1 MGLRLPLRRS
11 TSFTPDHPAL
21 MEMPGPTA
29 LKLEAN
35 VLIMGADNVGK
46 SALTVRFLTRRFIGE
61 YGDMEFL
68 YSHNLTM
75 DGREILFHI
84 WDVPNSQ
91 EQAEEGSSEEKR
103 IQWADSFVLVYSI
116 CDRAS
121 FNILPLKIQF
131 IKAAKEGQS
140 QEKVPIVIVGNKRDL
155 HHQRVVS
162 SEEGRLLA
170 LSLDCGFYEV
180 SAAEAYHGALMVF
193 HGLAE
198 RIPDTKLALKKGTGI
213 RGIVKTMSAV
223 FAPFQCSQ
231 PFPLC
236 KHHTDCAWEKP
247 DVWLVPRTGIAPCA
261 FPSRSICKSACPWGG
276 REVGK
281 GVAGLIAEP
290 FCCWEAFPCL
300 SRSPFPWEG
309 CVRTLVSAV
318 RCNKLFLAGSPWLLG
333 AVNLYLEHGKRHVVC
348 WAWAPTMAA
357 ARMSFPWPWVG
368 CLTPLCSPI

>member
-1 MGLRLPLRRS
+1 MLGWRQAGAVTAVKATMLHVVVAVQKEPPDLALWSTVSQGARDRLVPRRRRPGLRELSLGS
-11 TSFTPDHPAL
+11 MKMMGFF
-21 MEMPGPTA
+21 
-29 LKLEAN
+29 
-35 VLIMGADNVGK
+35 VLAE
-46 SALTVRFLTRRFIGE
+46 FI
-61 YGDMEFL
+61 
-68 YSHNLTM
+68 YSHNLTV

-84 WDVPNSQ
+84 WDVPSSQ

-131 IKAAKEGQS
+131 IKAAKEVQS

-223 FAPFQCSQ
+223 FAR
-231 PFPLC
+231 
-236 KHHTDCAWEKP
+236 KRTDS
-247 DVWLVPRTGIAPCA
+247 L
-261 FPSRSICKSACPWGG
+261 
-276 REVGK
+276 
-281 GVAGLIAEP
+281 
-290 FCCWEAFPCL
+290 
-300 SRSPFPWEG
+300 
-309 CVRTLVSAV
+309 
-318 RCNKLFLAGSPWLLG
+318 
-333 AVNLYLEHGKRHVVC
+333 
-348 WAWAPTMAA
+348 
-357 ARMSFPWPWVG
+357 
-368 CLTPLCSPI
+368 

>member
-1 MGLRLPLRRS
+1 MALRLPLRRS
-11 TSFTPDHPAL
+11 ASFTPEHPAL
-21 MEMPGPTA
+21 TELPGPAA
-29 LKLEAN
+29 LKVEAN
-35 VLIMGADNVGK
+35 VLVMGADNVGK
-46 SALTVRFLTRRFIGE
+46 SEFI
-61 YGDMEFL
+61 
-68 YSHNLTM
+68 YSHNLTV
-75 DGREILFHI
+75 DGREILLHI

-198 RIPDTKLALKKGTGI
+198 RIPDTRLALKKGTGI

-223 FAPFQCSQ
+223 FAR
-231 PFPLC
+231 
-236 KHHTDCAWEKP
+236 KRTDS
-247 DVWLVPRTGIAPCA
+247 L
-261 FPSRSICKSACPWGG
+261 
-276 REVGK
+276 
-281 GVAGLIAEP
+281 
-290 FCCWEAFPCL
+290 
-300 SRSPFPWEG
+300 
-309 CVRTLVSAV
+309 
-318 RCNKLFLAGSPWLLG
+318 
-333 AVNLYLEHGKRHVVC
+333 
-348 WAWAPTMAA
+348 
-357 ARMSFPWPWVG
+357 
-368 CLTPLCSPI
+368 